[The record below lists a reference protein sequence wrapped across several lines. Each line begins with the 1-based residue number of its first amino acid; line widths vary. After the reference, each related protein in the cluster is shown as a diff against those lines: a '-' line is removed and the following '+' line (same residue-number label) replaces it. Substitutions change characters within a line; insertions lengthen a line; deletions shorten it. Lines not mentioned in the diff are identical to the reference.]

1 MKALIMAGG
10 KGSRMSPCT
19 LGLSKHLLPV
29 YDKPMIFYPLSI
41 AMLAG
46 CQEIAII
53 CDPDQ
58 LDTYKLTLKFLQK
71 IGVNVKFITQ
81 EAANGIPEGITLA
94 EDFLNGDDF
103 LFLLGDNLLI
113 GPNITSILSRVRAS
127 NISTVFGYQVK
138 DPRSYGVA
146 KLNATNSLEDIIEKP
161 KNPPSNTAIIGIY
174 YYTQSAITLAK
185 ELEPSARGELE
196 ISDLNKALLRRN
208 ELNIETL
215 GRGFTWLDLGTPE
228 RLLTAANL
236 INSLQAAQGY
246 QIACLE
252 EIAIRNKWISAS
264 DISASPSIRIDNEYG
279 NYLRTL

>member
-10 KGSRMSPCT
+10 KGSRMTPCT
-19 LGLSKHLLPV
+19 LGVSKHLLPV
-29 YDKPMIFYPLSI
+29 YDKPMIFYPISI

-46 CQEIAII
+46 CKEIAII
-53 CDPDQ
+53 CDPNQ
-58 LDTYKLTLKFLQK
+58 LDNYKFTLEFLQK
-71 IGVNVKFITQ
+71 IGVNLNFITQ
-81 EAANGIPEGITLA
+81 AAANGIPEGIVLS

-103 LFLLGDNLLI
+103 LFLLGDNLLL
-113 GPNITSILSRVRAS
+113 GPNITSILGRVKAS

-146 KLNATNSLEDIIEKP
+146 KFNVAKQLEDIVEKP

-174 YYTQSAITLAK
+174 YYTQSAIMLAK
-185 ELEPSARGELE
+185 ELKPSARGELE
-196 ISDLNKALLRRN
+196 ISDLNKALLKRN
-208 ELNIETL
+208 ELRIETL
-215 GRGFTWLDLGTPE
+215 GRGFTWLDLGTPD
-228 RLLTAANL
+228 RLLTAATL
-236 INSLQAAQGY
+236 INSLQLTQGY

>member
-10 KGSRMSPCT
+10 RGSRMAPCT

-46 CQEIAII
+46 CNEIAII

-58 LDTYKLTLKFLQK
+58 LCNYKSTLKFLHK
-71 IGVNVKFITQ
+71 IGVNIKFITQ
-81 EAANGIPEGITLA
+81 AAAKGIPEGIVLA
-94 EDFLNGDDF
+94 EEFLNGGDF

-113 GPNITSILSRVRAS
+113 GPNITSMLAKVKSS
-127 NISTVFGYQVK
+127 NVSTVFGYQVK

-146 KLNATNSLEDIIEKP
+146 KFNRAKQLDDIVEKP
-161 KNPPSNTAIIGIY
+161 KDPPSNTAIIGIY
-174 YYTQSAITLAK
+174 YYTETAIKLAK
-185 ELEPSARGELE
+185 ELKPSARGELE
-196 ISDLNKALLRRN
+196 ISDLNKGLLKHN
-208 ELNIETL
+208 KLHIETL
-215 GRGFTWLDLGTPE
+215 GRGFTWLDLGTPD
-228 RLLTAANL
+228 RLLTASNL
-236 INSLQAAQGY
+236 INSLQLTQGY

-252 EIAIRNKWISAS
+252 EIAIRNKWISSS
-264 DISASPSIRIDNEYG
+264 DIVETSSIKIENEYG